1 MIPFLGPADP
11 FPPVEQALDQ
21 PDGLL
26 AAGGSLTTRRLVE
39 AYRHGIFPWF
49 NEGDPI
55 LWWSPD
61 PRTVLRPSQIH
72 VSRSLRKTL
81 RKESFL
87 LTIDRVFTRVLD
99 GCAAPRSGDSGTWL
113 SLPMRRA
120 YASLHAEGLAHS
132 IEVWMDGELAGGIY
146 GVAIG
151 RMFFGESMFS
161 RRTDASKIAMA
172 RLAAQLDR
180 WEFPLIDCQ
189 LETHHLLSLGAEQL
203 SRRAF
208 IADVTRLTGL
218 AGPKWAI
225 DADLAGSAEHAPRTL
240 KQGSGIGDRGSGE

>member
-26 AAGGSLTTRRLVE
+26 AAGGSLTTRRLIE
-39 AYRHGIFPWF
+39 AYRRGIFPWF

-61 PRTVLRPSQIH
+61 PRTVLRPSRLH
-72 VSRSLRKTL
+72 VSHSLRKKL
-81 RKESFL
+81 RKGSFL
-87 LTIDRVFTRVLD
+87 VTFDRAFARVLD
-99 GCAAPRSGDSGTWL
+99 GCAAPRTGDRGTWL
-113 SLPMRRA
+113 SMPMRRA
-120 YASLHAEGLAHS
+120 YTALHLAGLAHS

-146 GVAIG
+146 GVGIG
-151 RMFFGESMFS
+151 RMFFGESMFT

-172 RLAAQLDR
+172 KLAAQLER
-180 WEFPLIDCQ
+180 WDFPLVDCQ
-189 LETHHLLSLGAEQL
+189 LETDHLMSLGAEHM

-208 IADVTRLTGL
+208 VAEVERLTKLTAPPWG
-218 AGPKWAI
+218 I
-225 DADLAGSAEHAPRTL
+225 DADLAGSAAHAPRSL
-240 KQGSGIGDRGSGE
+240 AL

>member
-26 AAGGSLTTRRLVE
+26 AAGGSLTTRRLVD
-39 AYRHGIFPWF
+39 AYRRGIFPWF

-61 PRTVLRPSQIH
+61 PRTVLRPSRLH
-72 VSRSLRKTL
+72 VSHSLRKKL

-87 LTIDRVFTRVLD
+87 VTIDRVFARVLD
-99 GCAAPRSGDSGTWL
+99 GCAAPRAGDSGTWL
-113 SLPMRRA
+113 SPPMRRA
-120 YASLHAEGLAHS
+120 YAALHAPGSRIRSRCGWTAS
-132 IEVWMDGELAGGIY
+132 WPAASTAS
-146 GVAIG
+146 AIG

-180 WEFPLIDCQ
+180 WEFPADRLPARNRSP
-189 LETHHLLSLGAEQL
+189 LVAR
-203 SRRAF
+203 RRA
-208 IADVTRLTGL
+208 ACRG
-218 AGPKWAI
+218 GRSWPRS
-225 DADLAGSAEHAPRTL
+225 SA
-240 KQGSGIGDRGSGE
+240 